1 MAQVF
6 LNVYIHTGRV
16 GIVLLTVKKNI
27 DETHFKSYAMN
38 DFITY
43 TGFHSAFCA
52 AA

>member
-16 GIVLLTVKKNI
+16 GIVLTVKNI
-27 DETHFKSYAMN
+27 DETHFKSYAVN

-43 TGFHSAFCA
+43 TDFHSAFCA